1 LDWIVGR
8 DTALKPPTDTVKA
21 YLRSVFTPTNQSNDF
36 DLLLVFILLNGAA
49 AVSIY
54 LESRYQLAI
63 LRWLPLLAFTL
74 FFARKRE
81 GLVLAAWFAVISTLA
96 AWIAIHLHSIDTRLA
111 LRPAETQFSALYFQY
126 LAAVA
131 VAVLGIGLWNY
142 SNRRSQQMWAAL
154 ASLTP
159 VLALITGYLT
169 TAPNPDA
176 WALGSF
182 LFGFAY
188 VSVACILINSP
199 DRRPLVIWLFFSG
212 HLAIACAAAIEFSPH
227 TLTLALAL
235 QLVSLAWILRHF
247 KVDVTW
253 LIEVLTTL
261 VILRLTANPWLMSY
275 STTEHW
281 SLWAY
286 GGSTACCLAAWQMLH
301 PRHNLAV
308 STSKVSAWLE
318 GASLH
323 LLALTLW
330 VELRYW
336 LYDGDIFRSEYTA
349 LEAGL
354 NVILFGMIGISYFLR
369 SRASTNIAGLYRWFS
384 NAALLLAGFNY
395 LIILLASLFGL
406 HWIHGDVSPRPIFNQ
421 GLLYYAVPVAV
432 AWGVYQFG
440 APSYRRWARL
450 VAGAGAFVFINI
462 EIRHLWTGSFDI
474 YHFGGFSN
482 GELLTYS
489 ATWLICAIMLLITGM
504 RRSMVHWYP
513 IGLAMLALVIAK
525 IFIVD
530 MADLVGLMRV
540 ASFLGLGL
548 SLLGLAFLHQR
559 FAPSGDT
566 EDTANPET

>member
-1 LDWIVGR
+1 LDWIVRR

-126 LAAVA
+126 LAAMA
-131 VAVLGIGLWNY
+131 VAVLGMGLWNY

-235 QLVSLAWILRHF
+235 QLVSLAWILRRF
-247 KVDVTW
+247 KVDVT
-253 LIEVLTTL
+253 
-261 VILRLTANPWLMSY
+261 
-275 STTEHW
+275 
-281 SLWAY
+281 
-286 GGSTACCLAAWQMLH
+286 
-301 PRHNLAV
+301 
-308 STSKVSAWLE
+308 
-318 GASLH
+318 
-323 LLALTLW
+323 
-330 VELRYW
+330 
-336 LYDGDIFRSEYTA
+336 
-349 LEAGL
+349 
-354 NVILFGMIGISYFLR
+354 
-369 SRASTNIAGLYRWFS
+369 
-384 NAALLLAGFNY
+384 
-395 LIILLASLFGL
+395 
-406 HWIHGDVSPRPIFNQ
+406 
-421 GLLYYAVPVAV
+421 
-432 AWGVYQFG
+432 
-440 APSYRRWARL
+440 
-450 VAGAGAFVFINI
+450 
-462 EIRHLWTGSFDI
+462 
-474 YHFGGFSN
+474 
-482 GELLTYS
+482 
-489 ATWLICAIMLLITGM
+489 
-504 RRSMVHWYP
+504 
-513 IGLAMLALVIAK
+513 
-525 IFIVD
+525 
-530 MADLVGLMRV
+530 
-540 ASFLGLGL
+540 
-548 SLLGLAFLHQR
+548 
-559 FAPSGDT
+559 
-566 EDTANPET
+566 